1 MKPARGA
8 AAGTPTAVVKPGVRR
23 VRGTVQRTVRSLR
36 YLLLGLAAGIG
47 ALVTVVAGATGCAVL
62 AVTHLGAPA
71 FLAATAAVRR
81 LAGLER
87 RRAALVLPAAVPV
100 PYPSAEAATVAGRA
114 RQRAAHPATWRDTAW
129 LTVLFPLTVVC
140 AVVAVV
146 VLCVDLAALTS
157 PAWAR
162 ALPPERRSDPGFT
175 TLTTPGRQAVTALA
189 ALVLL
194 PAAAWLVRALA
205 TGQARLAAGLLK
217 PGRTQRLTERTDRL
231 ALTRSRAIDAQ
242 AAELRRIERDLHDG
256 AQARIV
262 ALGMTLALAERRLK
276 ALGPAADQARADL
289 AAARADVHTAL
300 DELRHLVRGI
310 HPPILTDRGLD
321 GALTALFADHP
332 LPITA
337 GVRLPRRPA
346 PALEAAAYFLIAEA
360 LTNITKHAHAT
371 SATVTVHARV
381 DGTLAVTV
389 TDDGHG
395 GADPGGPGLTGLRR
409 RIEALDGTL
418 ALTSPAGGPTT
429 VHAEIPCAL

>member
-1 MKPARGA
+1 MRDM
-8 AAGTPTAVVKPGVRR
+8 
-23 VRGTVQRTVRSLR
+23 VQRTVRSLQ

-47 ALVTVVAGATGCAVL
+47 ALVTVVAGVTGCAVL

-71 FLAATAAVRR
+71 FLATTSAMRR

-87 RRAALVLPAAVPV
+87 RRAALILPTRIPTPYPAA
-100 PYPSAEAATVAGRA
+100 EASVASGRA
-114 RQRAAHPATWRDTAW
+114 QKRAAHPATWRDMAW
-129 LTVLFPLTVVC
+129 LTILFPLTVLC
-140 AVVAVV
+140 AVIAVV
-146 VLCVDLAALTS
+146 VLAVDLAALTS
-157 PAWAR
+157 PAWAW
-162 ALPPERRSDPGFT
+162 ALPAERRGDPGFMT
-175 TLTTPGRQAVTALA
+175 VASPGGQAVTALA
-189 ALVLL
+189 GLVLL
-194 PAAAWLVRALA
+194 PGVAWVVRALA
-205 TGQARLAAGLLK
+205 TGQAHLAAELLK
-217 PGRTQRLTERTDRL
+217 PGRTQQLTERTDHLTR
-231 ALTRSRAIDAQ
+231 TRSRAIDAQ

-276 ALGPAADQARADL
+276 TLGPAADQARADL
-289 AAARADVHTAL
+289 AAARADVNTAL

-321 GALTALFADHP
+321 GALTALLADHP
-332 LPITA
+332 LPITSDI
-337 GVRLPRRPA
+337 RLPHRLA

-371 SATVTVHARV
+371 TVTVTVHIRS
-381 DGTLAVTV
+381 DGTLTVTV

-395 GADPGGPGLTGLRR
+395 GADPNGSGLTGLRR

-418 ALTSPAGGPTT
+418 TLTSPTGGPTT